1 MAKALQDA
9 QIKQS
14 EMAENQK
21 KLELDMAKEQLR
33 QQGDNQRVEA
43 DLTVRERMNT
53 ADNQT
58 AFELAQL
65 EIATG
70 EKFAV
75 STGTGIN
82 PGSR

>member
-1 MAKALQDA
+1 M
-9 QIKQS
+9 
-14 EMAENQK
+14 
-21 KLELDMAKEQLR
+21 R
-33 QQGDNQRVEA
+33 QQGENQRAEA